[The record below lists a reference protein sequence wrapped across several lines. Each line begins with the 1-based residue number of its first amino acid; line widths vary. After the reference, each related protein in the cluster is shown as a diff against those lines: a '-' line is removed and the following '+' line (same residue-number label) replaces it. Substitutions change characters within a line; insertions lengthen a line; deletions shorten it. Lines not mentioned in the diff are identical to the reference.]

1 VTPSE
6 WEISMCNVQMIR
18 REPGLV
24 AVPFEKA
31 IYCHSC
37 EQITNSTWSRC
48 GLCGSD
54 QILKLV
60 HLLGNPCDPEPTPPA
75 AIASGVLM
83 VA

>member
-24 AVPFEKA
+24 AIPFEKA

-54 QILKLV
+54 NILELV
-60 HLLGNPCDPEPTPPA
+60 RLLSGPSDPEPTPTA
-75 AIASGVLM
+75 AAEAGLPM
-83 VA
+83 AA

>member
-1 VTPSE
+1 VTSSE
-6 WEISMCNVQMIR
+6 LEISMCNVQMIR

-24 AVPFEKA
+24 AIPFKKA

-37 EQITNSTWSRC
+37 EQITNSSCLRC

-60 HLLGNPCDPEPTPPA
+60 AFLGNPCDPEPTPPA
-75 AIASGVLM
+75 AVADGVLM
-83 VA
+83 AA

>member
-1 VTPSE
+1 
-6 WEISMCNVQMIR
+6 MCNVQTIR

-24 AVPFEKA
+24 AIPFEKA

-60 HLLGNPCDPEPTPPA
+60 HFLGNPRDPEPTPPA
-75 AIASGVLM
+75 AIASRVLM

>member
-1 VTPSE
+1 
-6 WEISMCNVQMIR
+6 MCNVQTIR

-24 AVPFEKA
+24 AIPFEKA

-37 EQITNSTWSRC
+37 EQITNSIWSRC

-60 HLLGNPCDPEPTPPA
+60 HFLGNPCDPEPTPPA
-75 AIASGVLM
+75 AVAGGLLM
-83 VA
+83 AA